1 MGLERNGVALM
12 GRLRRPRVLLPILR
26 ASPPQRIQRI
36 KTGVRPPKTGVR
48 PPPTRSG
55 TPVAKDERA
64 MKQRILENLTT
75 TERLTLLEQIFAPGA
90 GARLEQSSCRL
101 SDMEWMFDFD
111 VVNLVECRY
120 TYDNANDLFGELRN
134 MLMPIQGI
142 HPNYGLLCF
151 IHIIMSDGNSD
162 NEAFSREILRFID
175 DCKSLDM
182 VFDHFFSTSS
192 YKEVIT
198 LRVVF
203 VDDEKQENIRDW
215 VTKDSRI

>member
-1 MGLERNGVALM
+1 MGLERNGMALM

-26 ASPPQRIQRI
+26 AGPPQRIQRI
-36 KTGVRPPKTGVR
+36 KTGIR
-48 PPPTRSG
+48 PPPARSG
-55 TPVAKDERA
+55 TPVA
-64 MKQRILENLTT
+64 T

-90 GARLEQSSCRL
+90 GVRLEQSSCRL
-101 SDMEWMFDFD
+101 SDMEWMFDFN

-192 YKEVIT
+192 AQDGIT
-198 LRVVF
+198 LRVVI
-203 VDDEKQENIRDW
+203 VDNENLDNIRDW
-215 VTKDSRI
+215 VTKDNRIC

>member
-1 MGLERNGVALM
+1 
-12 GRLRRPRVLLPILR
+12 
-26 ASPPQRIQRI
+26 
-36 KTGVRPPKTGVR
+36 
-48 PPPTRSG
+48 
-55 TPVAKDERA
+55 

-90 GARLEQSSCRL
+90 GVRLEQIFAPGAGVRLEQSSCRL

-111 VVNLVECRY
+111 VVNYVECRY
-120 TYDNANDLFGELRN
+120 TYDNTNDLFGEWRN
-134 MLMPIQGI
+134 LLMPIQGV

-151 IHIIMSDGNSD
+151 IHIIMSNGNSD
-162 NEAFSREILRFID
+162 NEALSRDTLRFID

-192 YKEVIT
+192 YQEDIT

-203 VDDEKQENIRDW
+203 VDNEIQENIRDW
-215 VTKDSRI
+215 VIKDSRI

>member
-1 MGLERNGVALM
+1 M
-12 GRLRRPRVLLPILR
+12 
-26 ASPPQRIQRI
+26 
-36 KTGVRPPKTGVR
+36 
-48 PPPTRSG
+48 
-55 TPVAKDERA
+55 
-64 MKQRILENLTT
+64 RILENLTT

-90 GARLEQSSCRL
+90 GVRLEQSSCRL
-101 SDMEWMFDFD
+101 SDMEWMFDFN
-111 VVNLVECRY
+111 VVNFVECRY

-134 MLMPIQGI
+134 LLMPIAGI

-151 IHIIMSDGNSD
+151 IHIIIPADNSD
-162 NEAFSREILRFID
+162 NEALSRDVLRFID

-192 YKEVIT
+192 YQDDIT

-203 VDDEKQENIRDW
+203 VDEMNQDKIYDW

>member
-1 MGLERNGVALM
+1 
-12 GRLRRPRVLLPILR
+12 
-26 ASPPQRIQRI
+26 
-36 KTGVRPPKTGVR
+36 
-48 PPPTRSG
+48 
-55 TPVAKDERA
+55 

-162 NEAFSREILRFID
+162 NELFSKEAQRFID
-175 DCKSLDM
+175 DCRSLDM
-182 VFDHFFSTSS
+182 VFDYFFSASNNQDD
-192 YKEVIT
+192 IT
-198 LRVVF
+198 LRAVF
-203 VDDEKQENIRDW
+203 VGDEKLDNIRDW
-215 VTKDSRI
+215 ATKDCRIAL